1 MVSLGVG
8 RGSSPSG
15 AFLEGQQ
22 AALTAQS
29 VRNQEA
35 ERAQLMQMRAAQ
47 EGRTQADFDRLEGA
61 YGAGGIFGGAPAG
74 GAGLDLGTFGG
85 GFFGGAQPAQPAP
98 GQAGVAGAFPSGG
111 APMRPPGAAGLSFGP
126 QAAQPAQMS
135 AVAARQQ
142 DTPLVQRLAPVWN
155 QIEQEL
161 GAPQGYLRRLAEVES
176 SLNPAAKNPN
186 STALGLFQF
195 LRGTAQEYGVAD
207 PSDPMQATQGVARYT
222 ANSLR
227 ALRSALGREPTPG
240 ELYLAHQQGQQGAV
254 NLLRDPSRR
263 ASDVVGRDAVRLNG
277 GNPDTM
283 TAGEF
288 ANLWIRK
295 FEGGSSSRSAVPR
308 AAPNPQDVQR
318 GAEIAGVQPFVPG
331 ERRASDPNVERA
343 TGIRDRVRDF
353 FIQGINAPAGIGASI
368 GSTAAEVAGV
378 PLSVMSPE
386 LGGRAFDLSSEL
398 GEFETPEVPTEQPAG
413 LRTQRP
419 DADTVRPRERPVP
432 TIEELDAQEAPT
444 EAAERAARP
453 SGPST
458 SISMGDGTSVSIPA
472 GLFTPQATTSDIA
485 RGTSVSDAPK
495 RMPALDAMFGDA
507 ARIGVERESLQTMM
521 SLLQQQ
527 LEFARQIR
535 DPRMVFELTG
545 QMALAQTRMRSLGL
559 VQAGAEARTGNF
571 DPMAQALSQMT
582 GQQVQITPLT
592 GGRVNVTVD
601 GNLVQSNVPADQVI
615 SAYRSGVD
623 EMYQQQVA
631 AEAAEQSRRS
641 GAFFDMYLS
650 AAEEA
655 MKQEAQ
661 GTREMQ
667 VEAFKRSLDAQLGAD
682 PALFTE
688 TVTNETTGEQTVIV
702 YDRNNP
708 GAPMQ
713 TIRFRENPLVPGQF
727 EPVRGSL
734 TDMR

>member
-8 RGSSPSG
+8 RGGSPSG

-29 VRNQEA
+29 MRNQEA

-61 YGAGGIFGGAPAG
+61 FAPGGIFSGAPAG
-74 GAGLDLGTFGG
+74 GAGLDIGGFGG
-85 GFFGGAQPAQPAP
+85 GFFSGAQPAPPTP
-98 GQAGVAGAFPSGG
+98 GQAGIAGAFPSGG
-111 APMRPPGAAGLSFGP
+111 APMRPPGSGGLSFGP

-142 DTPLVQRLAPVWN
+142 DTPLAQRLAPVWN

-295 FEGGSSSRSAVPR
+295 FEGGSSSRRAVPS
-308 AAPNPQDVQR
+308 AATGATGAPSAGARRTPAVGLATLDALQGRGQAFSDYLEATRGFRSDAPQR
-318 GAEIAGVQPFVPG
+318 GLRPPEEFYEVPESTL
-331 ERRASDPNVERA
+331 ERQMALQER
-343 TGIRDRVRDF
+343 
-353 FIQGINAPAGIGASI
+353 
-368 GSTAAEVAGV
+368 TAAFE
-378 PLSVMSPE
+378 PRQPSQ
-386 LGGRAFDLSSEL
+386 FD
-398 GEFETPEVPTEQPAG
+398 PQP
-413 LRTQRP
+413 
-419 DADTVRPRERPVP
+419 DTVRPRARPVVP
-432 TIEELDAQEAPT
+432 EETFEQSEERAIAAEQAVAREAPAT
-444 EAAERAARP
+444 ERAAQP

-485 RGTSVSDAPK
+485 RGASVSDAPK

-507 ARIGVERESLQTMM
+507 TRIGVERESLQTMM

-582 GQQVQITPLT
+582 GQQVQITPLA

-615 SAYRSGVD
+615 SAYRAGVD
-623 EMYQQQVA
+623 EVYQQQIA
-631 AEAAEQSRRS
+631 AQAAEQSRRS

-667 VEAFKRSLDAQLGAD
+667 VEAFKRSLDAN
-682 PALFTE
+682 PAIFTE
-688 TVTNETTGEQTVIV
+688 SVTDDTTGAETIIV

-708 GAPMQ
+708 GRPME
-713 TIRFRENPLVPGQF
+713 TITFRESPLVPGQF
-727 EPVRGSL
+727 EPVRSML